1 MSAAK
6 KAENVAH
13 IKLICTNIRAYDIL
27 HGVIA
32 AAPRQSITARDP
44 DISDSGIRR
53 VLFHALDALFAFF
66 RLM

>member
-6 KAENVAH
+6 KAENVAR
-13 IKLICTNIRAYDIL
+13 IKLICTNIRADDIL

-32 AAPRQSITARDP
+32 AAPRHSITARDP
-44 DISDSGIRR
+44 DIRR
-53 VLFHALDALFAFF
+53 VLFHDLDALSAFF